1 MDNLERIIKKTLL
14 SETTPLTNPKTQQ
27 VQVNPMGAAYAP
39 VKTIGGAPLSDFSK
53 EIQKFHA
60 TSTPSP
66 GPSQV
71 HNMAYRSTSPAMAPG
86 GDYATMNKQTGINVF
101 QFASAWKNQG
111 AYNKLMSYGARPF
124 LATKPTGVLFKD
136 DPTASQVKFLPISE
150 LDIKTY
156 ILTDD
161 PSPIAA
167 FDNYQIGLQI
177 AMYNNPEVP
186 VGTFVYFYED
196 PNLMYFTYTLN
207 TQWVHLDWKYE
218 PPKKTGNN
226 TMGDTIVLLRSGQIE
241 GWLGNRGAGEVIFI
255 DKGDTGF
262 QDVMRSDWIASL
274 RDKYEIETLF
284 KSTEKNAVTK
294 VNMFGREVNL
304 TALTDRVQMAFDWIG
319 ILVPP
324 IDLINAAWYMGR
336 GRTFEALISIIAL
349 IPGVGDALAI
359 CFRWL
364 FRVLSKGGKLTTELI
379 SRMFKTVPAATR
391 LSADVVIG
399 SVKHAKEFVFLCRR
413 LKLISPAT
421 SQAMVR
427 EIDNVLKGFE
437 NFKSLSFRSS
447 KKALSDPVTQRQIS
461 RRIGVTVAKSSEPV
475 LKQTREKF
483 NKLLSRTGKLVWDWL
498 FTKSRNYWKNAY
510 AVSVK
515 QFKQVFVQEGS
526 RLATKGGAGGADKL
540 AILLVSFT
548 DKSVTRSFVKRIA
561 DDLVK
566 VLPADSTGKVFTF
579 GGSQRTK
586 AQIIDYITNQPA
598 RCLKIYYQKVGVQ
611 AYNKLIDDLIAKSV
625 SIGDNI
631 NAMWYAFWTDPVRRF
646 INENIKFARI
656 RGLKGG
662 TSSGSFWNDN
672 VLRPLKNTVS
682 DLFDA
687 FKGFFNTQDF
697 LKRLD
702 IIYNELQE
710 YYERHD
716 YPAEY
721 GKDLNQ
727 QSLIYYIFDETW
739 KDVTGKYFTDSQ
751 FDIDASLQAVDASYA
766 TYVATKLDAT
776 KLGEIDSL
784 SFQGYYYTD
793 PGSIRY
799 NMAFLE
805 QNVNQKTMEY
815 VGKPTSYNDKR
826 TGNNFKLPGW
836 PMWKVIKDTQTGL
849 KEGTIW
855 LLDPDTKRMY
865 TNAYDPEKSG
875 KLPAAYQEFYNK
887 QKALSRLQSQKQIK

>member
-1 MDNLERIIKKTLL
+1 MPSEYNVLSNEQRSALARKKVIDFVNKFKKENDRLPSQQEIRKQGKFDFETVKKAIESGEVKTLPL
-14 SETTPLTNPKTQQ
+14 QSTKGQFTKIPVEKDLRILDQSKVIKDAFKSGEAPDLKDVQKILKTNDPTKAANRITQLASTYIGDMEVEGIKPKFQKAAKEIIDTNTYDYTIRDLYEKSVAKSVGERRSPSSIRTTTQRDVIPDVKGYSIDEPAGVTSSVRNKTTP
-27 VQVNPMGAAYAP
+27 YA
-39 VKTIGGAPLSDFSK
+39 VF
-53 EIQKFHA
+53 
-60 TSTPSP
+60 
-66 GPSQV
+66 SQV
-71 HNMAYRSTSPAMAPG
+71 IDT
-86 GDYATMNKQTGINVF
+86 DINKG
-101 QFASAWKNQG
+101 
-111 AYNKLMSYGARPF
+111 
-124 LATKPTGVLFKD
+124 
-136 DPTASQVKFLPISE
+136 
-150 LDIKTY
+150 
-156 ILTDD
+156 
-161 PSPIAA
+161 
-167 FDNYQIGLQI
+167 
-177 AMYNNPEVP
+177 
-186 VGTFVYFYED
+186 
-196 PNLMYFTYTLN
+196 
-207 TQWVHLDWKYE
+207 
-218 PPKKTGNN
+218 
-226 TMGDTIVLLRSGQIE
+226 
-241 GWLGNRGAGEVIFI
+241 
-255 DKGDTGF
+255 
-262 QDVMRSDWIASL
+262 
-274 RDKYEIETLF
+274 DKYEIETLF

-437 NFKSLSFRSS
+437 KFKSLSFRSS